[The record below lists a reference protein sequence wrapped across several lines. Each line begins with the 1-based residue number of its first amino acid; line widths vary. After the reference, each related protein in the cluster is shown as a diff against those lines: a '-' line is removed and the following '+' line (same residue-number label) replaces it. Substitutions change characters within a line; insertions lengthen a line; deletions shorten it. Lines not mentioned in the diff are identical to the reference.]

1 MHETHSKHTFLYGQ
15 VRRALQSG
23 SYLPG
28 QRIDPAML
36 AKEFGTSLTPV
47 RFALHRLTGEGM
59 IDDHARLGF
68 QVPLPTEMGMRDL
81 YDWMERLLVLS
92 SELGS
97 TRSPARQPVP
107 VPVPADDDLPK
118 QTWKLF
124 DTIAR
129 GPGRWSLHQTVR
141 RANDRLAPIRRA
153 KQGLIEQASEELAEL
168 ARLWQAH
175 DTARLNSALHAYH
188 ERRKAL
194 VPCIVELLAERSN
207 QLH

>member
-1 MHETHSKHTFLYGQ
+1 MNTSCSKSALLYGQ
-15 VRRALQSG
+15 IRRALQSG
-23 SYLPG
+23 RYLPG

-36 AKEFGTSLTPV
+36 AEEFGTSLTPV

-59 IDDHARLGF
+59 IVDHARHGF

-81 YDWMERLLVLS
+81 YDWMERLLILA

-97 TRSPARQPVP
+97 ARSQAKAPMPA
-107 VPVPADDDLPK
+107 PADDDLPK

-124 DTIAR
+124 DAIAH
-129 GPGRWSLHQTVR
+129 GPGRWSLHRAIR

-153 KQGLIEQASEELAEL
+153 KQGLIEQAAEELAEL
-168 ARLWQAH
+168 TRFWQAQ
-175 DTARLNSALHAYH
+175 DTAGLNSALHAYH

-194 VPCIVELLAERSN
+194 VPCIVELLTERRS